1 MTPGFQRRAGGFSSV
16 ELLLALA
23 IGAALIGAAAIAY
36 GSIARSQ
43 PRVSGLLGVGLDATK
58 VSNFYNL
65 NQSSVNTSVAPSY
78 GALAQA
84 EDMRERFLADTLS
97 ATAVYCLSRSNINSY
112 RPYTITYNPATDLVL
127 DTNVNFRQHLINK
140 GLTSASAFNGARNYD
155 ATATNAT
162 IFVMGYSSSS
172 TALAVSAIYEID
184 IVRATSPATG
194 YFASVRRY
202 AATATSSA
210 ALTQYYDVYYPPPPT
225 PPGSLKA
232 DTENF
237 APIWVSFERLNRRD
251 KPDTV
256 DVERFKAAREK
267 PFYFIWWPDPAA
279 RTLGMQFASST
290 NNYPSNDPR
299 RAYNHMCGRT
309 SFMFTV
315 PMFPAL

>member
-1 MTPGFQRRAGGFSSV
+1 MTADFQRRVSGFSSV

-43 PRVSGLLGVGLDATK
+43 PRVGSSVIVGLDSNK
-58 VSNFYNL
+58 VGNFYNL
-65 NQSSVNTSVAPSY
+65 GQSTVQASVAPSY

-97 ATAVYCLSRSNINSY
+97 ATAVYCLSRTDINSY
-112 RPYTITYNPATDLVL
+112 RPYSIIYNPATDLVL

-140 GLTSASAFNGARNYD
+140 GLTSSGAFTNKRNYD
-155 ATATNAT
+155 ATSTNAT
-162 IFVMGYSSSS
+162 IFVLGYSSIS
-172 TALAVSAIYEID
+172 TALTVSAIYEID
-184 IVRATSPATG
+184 ILRATSPATG
-194 YFASVRRY
+194 YYASVRRY
-202 AATATSSA
+202 VATATSSA

-237 APIWVSFERLNRRD
+237 APIWVSFERLNRKD
-251 KPDTV
+251 KPETV
-256 DVERFKAAREK
+256 DIDRFKAAREK
-267 PFYFIWWPDPAA
+267 PFYFIWWPDPSA
-279 RTLGMQFASST
+279 RTLGMQFAS
-290 NNYPSNDPR
+290 NNAYAPTDPR
-299 RAYNHMCGRT
+299 KVYNHMCGRT

-315 PMFPAL
+315 PMFPSL